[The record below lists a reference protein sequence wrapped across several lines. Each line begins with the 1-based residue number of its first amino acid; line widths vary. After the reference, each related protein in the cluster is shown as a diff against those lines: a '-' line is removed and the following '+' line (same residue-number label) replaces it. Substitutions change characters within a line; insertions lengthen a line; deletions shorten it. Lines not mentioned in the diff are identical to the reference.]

1 MGREMKINM
10 ENATRKWLKLALT
23 LQNAV
28 HPVYRLKFE
37 DHTTA
42 KKVAHSIIN
51 IMDANPT
58 WFRMFIVQRGAT
70 LLIIKEDAVT
80 DVTLTGV

>member
-1 MGREMKINM
+1 MGREMKIYM

-28 HPVYRLKFE
+28 PTVFRLKLADQKE
-37 DHTTA
+37 A

-70 LLIIKEDAVT
+70 LLIIKEDSVT